1 MLHQPQSQSLTSAQF
16 LTTAALAGNCCDCGF
31 VVEGA
36 PLFEEAGD
44 ADAVL
49 GQGWAIPLRSHFIDP
64 VDLVANLLRVLPQ
77 LLPGRTESYEH
88 TV

>member
-49 GQGWAIPLRSHFIDP
+49 GRVGLFLCALT
-64 VDLVANLLRVLPQ
+64 LLIL
-77 LLPGRTESYEH
+77 SI
-88 TV
+88 